1 LLHQITTNFLE
12 KAKSKYANDYS
23 LRQRWEKPKEVV
35 EDGVTEVVSYFV
47 IGLLF
52 LVLKHLFTFFRKPN
66 AKDAENCL
74 MPLEK
79 IFPKITRNAM
89 AVS

>member
-1 LLHQITTNFLE
+1 M
-12 KAKSKYANDYS
+12 
-23 LRQRWEKPKEVV
+23 
-35 EDGVTEVVSYFV
+35 TEVVSYFV